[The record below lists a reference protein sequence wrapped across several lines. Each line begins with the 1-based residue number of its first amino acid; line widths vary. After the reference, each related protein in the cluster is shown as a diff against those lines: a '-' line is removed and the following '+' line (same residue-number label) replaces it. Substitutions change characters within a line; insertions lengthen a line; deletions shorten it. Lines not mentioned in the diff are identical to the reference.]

1 MRARIST
8 YGITPSVVVD
18 EKYAEPA
25 ACVPHKASGSSSSR
39 IGARRSDARV
49 AEGGALLRRYTGLNP
64 YRGFESLSLRQI
76 PVKSAT
82 HRLAGACLAAA
93 LSCAAVPAV
102 ADTSTQFW
110 PELDAYFKLTERA
123 RLFLMA
129 TASRAEQAQGQSG
142 GSSRQDM
149 QVGAHLDVTLSPLFR
164 PDLAEG
170 DWQRNRYL
178 WMRIGYRYGRSLG
191 SLDETSPYREQRG
204 IFELTARTPPLA
216 GGFEYV
222 GRFRWDARD
231 VNDVDS
237 NRYRLRLQVEKSYK
251 HEGRTWVP
259 FANAEAFY
267 DTRYDDWIRERYQLG
282 VEIELSRA
290 WRLEPALTY
299 QTDSQASPGRINALG
314 LTLKYFH

>member
-1 MRARIST
+1 
-8 YGITPSVVVD
+8 
-18 EKYAEPA
+18 
-25 ACVPHKASGSSSSR
+25 
-39 IGARRSDARV
+39 
-49 AEGGALLRRYTGLNP
+49 
-64 YRGFESLSLRQI
+64 
-76 PVKSAT
+76 VKSAT

-110 PELDAYFKLTERA
+110 PELDAYFKLTERT
-123 RLFLMA
+123 RLCLMA
-129 TASRAEQAQGQSG
+129 TASRAEQAPGQSG

-164 PDLAEG
+164 PDLAEA

-191 SLDETSPYREQRG
+191 SLDETNPYREQRG
-204 IFELTARTPPLA
+204 IFELTSRTPPLA
-216 GGFEYV
+216 GGLEYV

-237 NRYRLRLQVEKSYK
+237 NRYRLRLQVEKSFVYQG
-251 HEGRTWVP
+251 HAVVP
-259 FANAEAFY
+259 FANAEIFY
-267 DTRYDDWIRERYQLG
+267 DTRYRDWIRERYQLG
-282 VEIELSRA
+282 AEIGLHPS
-290 WRLEPALTY
+290 WRLEPALAY
-299 QTDSQASPGRINALG
+299 QSDSHATPGRIYALG